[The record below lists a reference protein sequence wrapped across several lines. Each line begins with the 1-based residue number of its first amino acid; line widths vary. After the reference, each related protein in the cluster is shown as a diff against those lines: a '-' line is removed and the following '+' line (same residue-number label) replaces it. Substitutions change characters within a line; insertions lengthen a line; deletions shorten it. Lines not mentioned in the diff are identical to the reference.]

1 MPVRR
6 QFSGHIL
13 GVGSTS
19 GTRVVV
25 GRWLSSPFGSFAD
38 VMIEHADG
46 HRRLLAPTSQ
56 VADFVAQ
63 TYTFDEVEE
72 TPVEVQVVGDQWR
85 VRAAPLRLTATIGQ
99 RTALGWLLRGIPR
112 PIASSTAWA
121 SMVDPV
127 ARVALRGV
135 RTRGTARVGR
145 REWYAATDVRAV
157 TRLIGR
163 LDGHDLGHLADVDP
177 PCRFGFSSTPR
188 RPSVTDVVTTV
199 EINTALD

>member
-63 TYTFDEVEE
+63 TYTFDEVEV

-163 LDGHDLGHLADVDP
+163 LDGHDLGRLADVDP